1 MTLNLELAPELE
13 EKIAQQAQ
21 QQGQSVAEYVT
32 AMLREKTEAPAKPR
46 RELKG
51 YGMFA
56 HLGPRVDDFL
66 AERREEAE
74 TEMRQA
80 EERDK
85 LRRERH
91 EGA

>member
-1 MTLNLELAPELE
+1 MTLTLELAPELE
-13 EKIAQQAQ
+13 QEIARQAE
-21 QQGQSVAEYVT
+21 QQGQSVSEYVM
-32 AMLREKTEAPAKPR
+32 AMLREKTPAPAKPR
-46 RELKG
+46 RVTTG

-56 HLGPRVDDFL
+56 GCGRSVDDFL

-85 LRRERH
+85 LRREQN
-91 EGA
+91 ESA